1 MSTYKI
7 IRGFFSDDY
16 ENEVI
21 ETDLTLEEA
30 KAHCR
35 DPETSSRTC
44 TNPELVAMTESRGDW
59 FDGFEEE

>member
-1 MSTYKI
+1 MTTYKI
-7 IRGFFSDDY
+7 IRGFFSDDFD
-16 ENEVI
+16 NEVI

-30 KAHCR
+30 KAHCG

-44 TNPELVAMTESRGDW
+44 TEPHLVAMTEERGPW